1 MKGIV
6 FTEFLEFVGRKYGVE
21 TMDFM
26 IESSD
31 LPSGGV
37 YTAAGA
43 YDHRELIT
51 LVKTLS
57 TAIGVPEPELFRAYG
72 HLLLARFS
80 VRYPQFFDGIT
91 NCFEF
96 FDRIGAHV
104 HAEVQKLYPDAELPV
119 IDVDW
124 RTEDRIQLFYTST
137 RPFAA
142 FAEGLMRGAIAHF
155 GEAIAVR
162 EMDAAEDGTFI
173 RFELT
178 RLL

>member
-31 LPSGGV
+31 LPSSGV
-37 YTAAGA
+37 YTAAGT

-51 LVKTLS
+51 LVETLS
-57 TAIGVPEPELFRAYG
+57 TAIGVAEAELFRTYG
-72 HLLLARFS
+72 QHLLARFS
-80 VRYPQFFDGIT
+80 VRYPQFFEGVA

-96 FDRIGAHV
+96 FDHIETHV
-104 HAEVQKLYPDAELPV
+104 HAEVEKLYPDAELPA
-119 IDVDW
+119 IDVVW
-124 RTEDRIQLFYTST
+124 RTEDKIQFVYISA

-142 FAEGLMRGAIAHF
+142 LAEGLMRGAIAHF

-162 EMDAAEDGTFI
+162 EMDAAEDGTFV

-178 RLL
+178 RL

>member
-6 FTEFLEFVGRKYGVE
+6 FTEFLELVGRKYGVE
-21 TMDFM
+21 IMDFM
-26 IESSD
+26 IEASD

-37 YTAAGA
+37 YTVAGT

-57 TAIGVPEPELFRAYG
+57 TAVCVPVPELFKTYG
-72 HLLLARFS
+72 EHLFVRFS
-80 VRYPQFFDGIT
+80 VRYPRFFEDVA

-96 FDRIGAHV
+96 FDRIEAHV
-104 HAEVQKLYPDAELPV
+104 HTEVEKLYPDAELPA
-119 IDVDW
+119 IDVVW
-124 RTEDRIQLFYTST
+124 RTEDKIQLIYISA

-155 GEAIAVR
+155 GEAIEVR
-162 EMDAAEDGTFI
+162 EMDVAADGTFI

-178 RLL
+178 RS

>member
-6 FTEFLEFVGRKYGVE
+6 FTEFLEHVGRKYGVE

-37 YTAAGA
+37 YTAAGT

-57 TAIGVPEPELFRAYG
+57 TAIRVPEPELFKAYG
-72 HLLLARFS
+72 QHLLARFS
-80 VRYPQFFDGIT
+80 VRYPQFFEGVA

-96 FDRIGAHV
+96 FDRIGSHI
-104 HAEVQKLYPDAELPV
+104 HPEVQKLDPDAELP
-119 IDVDW
+119 
-124 RTEDRIQLFYTST
+124 
-137 RPFAA
+137 
-142 FAEGLMRGAIAHF
+142 AI
-155 GEAIAVR
+155 
-162 EMDAAEDGTFI
+162 
-173 RFELT
+173 
-178 RLL
+178 

>member
-6 FTEFLEFVGRKYGVE
+6 FTEFLEHVCRKYGIE

-37 YTAAGA
+37 YTAAGT

-57 TAIGVPEPELFRAYG
+57 TAIGVAEPELFRTYG
-72 HLLLARFS
+72 QHLLARFS
-80 VRYPQFFDGIT
+80 VRYPQFFDGLA

-96 FDRIGAHV
+96 FDRLGAHV
-104 HAEVQKLYPDAELPV
+104 HAEVEKLYPDAELPA

-124 RTEDRIQLFYTST
+124 WTEDKLQLVYISA

-142 FAEGLMRGAIAHF
+142 FAEGLMRGVIAHF
-155 GEAIAVR
+155 GEPIAVR

-178 RLL
+178 RL